1 MTDAIR
7 AHVAR
12 TAPISGLPVGVV
24 LALIEQEST
33 GNPWAYRPEPRYRYF
48 VNVKTKRPFRDL
60 SPDEIASK
68 IAPPDFPY
76 LAGSRNQEWWGQQ
89 ASFGLTQ
96 IMGAVAREQ
105 GFDGPYLTALCDP
118 VTNIE
123 MCCRILA
130 SALRW
135 SGGNVRLALGSYNAG
150 RGGASSAVGRAYA
163 EKVLARVDDGSR
175 YV

>member
-12 TAPISGLPVGVV
+12 TAPVSGLPVELV
-24 LALIEQEST
+24 LALIDVESD
-33 GNPWAYRPEPRYRYF
+33 GNPYAYRPEPRYRYF
-48 VNVKTKRPFRDL
+48 VNCKTGKPFRAL

-89 ASFGLTQ
+89 ASFGLGQ

-123 MCCRILA
+123 MCCRILS

-135 SGGNVRLALGSYNAG
+135 SGGDVKLALGSYNAG
-150 RGGASSAVGRAYA
+150 RGNAAGSFGRAYA
-163 EKVLARVDDGSR
+163 EKVLARVDS
-175 YV
+175 VVI